1 MQMYQLTCYVPQT
14 HLEQV
19 KNAMFAAGGGRIG
32 AYDCCAWQ
40 TPGEGQFRPLA
51 ESSPYLGNSGELT
64 QVAEYKVE
72 LVCEDAELEAVLEA
86 LLASHPYEEPA
97 YAYWPIN
104 SRQPPSA

>member
-1 MQMYQLTCYVPQT
+1 MFQVTCYVPQT

-19 KNAMFAAGGGRIG
+19 KGAMFAVGGGRIG

-51 ESSPYLGNSGELT
+51 ESKPYLGRTDELT

-72 LVCEDAELEAVLEA
+72 LVCSDAVLDAVLEA
-86 LLASHPYEEPA
+86 LRTSHPYEEPA
-97 YAYWPIN
+97 YAYWSIN
-104 SRQPPSA
+104 TR